1 MYSRREIG
9 VALKILDEV
18 TSADYLQTGNYPDGK
33 NRAGFATSSG
43 CDRIA
48 FA

>member
-18 TSADYLQTGNYPDGK
+18 TSADCLQTGNYPET
-33 NRAGFATSSG
+33 GFETISPPA
-43 CDRIA
+43 A
-48 FA
+48 PY